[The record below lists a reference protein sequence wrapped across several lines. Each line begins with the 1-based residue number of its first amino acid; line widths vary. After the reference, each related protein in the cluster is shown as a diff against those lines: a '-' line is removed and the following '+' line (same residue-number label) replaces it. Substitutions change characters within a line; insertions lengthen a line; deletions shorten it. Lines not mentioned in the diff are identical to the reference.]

1 MTPRQ
6 IDLVQ
11 DSFALIVPR
20 RAEVATS
27 FYRILFDLA
36 PHIRPL
42 FRNDVETQGQKL
54 MQVLTSV
61 VRSLSNLTPLFQT
74 IDALAERHVGYG
86 VRNAHYAPVGRALIL
101 ALREA
106 LGEAFTIETEEAW
119 VDAYML
125 LSRRMMAAAR
135 EETALAA

>member
-20 RAEVATS
+20 RSEVAAN
-27 FYRILFDLA
+27 FYRILFGLA
-36 PHIRPL
+36 PQLRPL

-61 VRSLSNLTPLFQT
+61 VRSLSNLTPLLHT

-101 ALREA
+101 ALRDT

-119 VDAYML
+119 VDAYMI
-125 LSRRMMAAAR
+125 LSRRMMIAAG
-135 EETALAA
+135 EEPALAA